1 MDNVA
6 PCNRWILRG
15 KVAFYQNE
23 RVALFID
30 GANLYSAA
38 KTVGVE
44 IDYRKL
50 LEEFRKRGRLIRA
63 YYFTAL
69 VENDDYS
76 PIRPLVDWLQ
86 YNGFNVITKS
96 AREFTDR
103 DGRRRVKG
111 DMDVEITVDMMNLA
125 NHLDHIVLF
134 SGDGDLTR
142 VVQAVKDKGVRV
154 SVVSTVKTQPAMI
167 SDDLRRAADTFID
180 LTDLAKL
187 IGRPPRDDEQ
197 SSDYGDEEDDD

>member
-1 MDNVA
+1 M
-6 PCNRWILRG
+6 
-15 KVAFYQNE
+15 AFYQNE

-50 LEEFRKRGRLIRA
+50 LEEFRKRGRLTRA
-63 YYFTAL
+63 YYYTAL

-167 SDDLRRAADTFID
+167 SDDLRRAANTFID

>member
-1 MDNVA
+1 M
-6 PCNRWILRG
+6 
-15 KVAFYQNE
+15 AFYQNE

-63 YYFTAL
+63 YYYTAL

-134 SGDGDLTR
+134 SGDGDLR
-142 VVQAVKDKGVRV
+142 SVVQAVKDKGVRV
-154 SVVSTVKTQPAMI
+154 SVVSTVKSQPAMI
-167 SDDLRRAADTFID
+167 SDELRRTADAFID
-180 LTDLAKL
+180 LVDLAQL
-187 IGRPPRDDEQ
+187 IGRPRRDDE
-197 SSDYGDEEDDD
+197 DED

>member
-1 MDNVA
+1 M
-6 PCNRWILRG
+6 
-15 KVAFYQNE
+15 AFYQNE
-23 RVALFID
+23 RIALFID

-38 KTVGVE
+38 KTIGIE

-50 LEEFRKRGRLIRA
+50 LEEFRKRGRLLRA
-63 YYFTAL
+63 YYYTAL
-69 VENDDYS
+69 VDNDDYS

-86 YNGFNVITKS
+86 YNGYNVITKP

-125 NHLDHIVLF
+125 ASLDHIVVF

-154 SVVSTVKTQPAMI
+154 SIVSTVKSQPAMI

-180 LTDLAKL
+180 LADLAKL
-187 IGRPPRDDEQ
+187 IGRPPRENGDEDDFDDDE
-197 SSDYGDEEDDD
+197 EEDI

>member
-1 MDNVA
+1 M
-6 PCNRWILRG
+6 
-15 KVAFYQNE
+15 AFYQNE

-63 YYFTAL
+63 YYYTAL

-96 AREFTDR
+96 TREFTDR

>member
-1 MDNVA
+1 M
-6 PCNRWILRG
+6 
-15 KVAFYQNE
+15 AFYQNE
-23 RVALFID
+23 RVELFRD
-30 GANLYSAA
+30 GGNLYSAA

-63 YYFTAL
+63 YYYTAL